1 MAKYYDG
8 AKLLSMKDING
19 NRPEIFIC
27 TTNRTGGKTTYF
39 GRLLVNRFIDK
50 HEKFCLL
57 YRYNY
62 EVDEC
67 ASKFFKDIGGL
78 FFNGHTMEDKRKA
91 RGVYS
96 ELYFDGELC
105 GYAMSINNA
114 NQVKKFS
121 HFFSDVS
128 RMLFDEFQSE
138 TGNYCPNEVAK
149 LISIHTSIARGNG
162 EQVRY
167 VPIYMLANPV
177 SMINPYYTE
186 LGISSRLDGKTRFLR
201 GDGFVM
207 EQGYVESAA
216 DAQKTSAFNRAF
228 SANKYTNYS
237 AQGVYLNDSTAF
249 IERPA
254 GSSRYIVTIKYNG
267 KLYGVRE
274 FAESGIIYCDDRP
287 DMSFKDK
294 ITVTTEDHDVNF
306 VMLRRYD
313 LFIMNLRYYFE
324 RGSFRF
330 KNLACKE
337 AILQTLSY

>member
-1 MAKYYDG
+1 MAKYYNG

-62 EVDEC
+62 EVDDC

-78 FFNGHTMEDKRKA
+78 FFSGHTMEDKRKA

>member
-1 MAKYYDG
+1 MGKYYDG
-8 AKLLSMKDING
+8 AKLLSLKDANG
-19 NRPEIFIC
+19 NKPEIYIC

-39 GRLLVNRFIDK
+39 GRLLVNRFLDK
-50 HEKFCLL
+50 SEKFCLL

-62 EVDEC
+62 EVDDC
-67 ASKFFKDIGGL
+67 AEKFFKDIGKL
-78 FFNGHTMEDKRKA
+78 FFQGHTMQDKRKA
-91 RGVYS
+91 KGVYS
-96 ELYFDGELC
+96 ELYLDGELC

-114 NQVKKFS
+114 NQIKKFS

-138 TGNYCPNEVAK
+138 TGNYCPNEVSK

-177 SMINPYYTE
+177 SVINPYYTE
-186 LGISSRLDGKTRFLR
+186 LGISSRLDNKTRFLR

-207 EQGYVESAA
+207 EQGYVDSAA
-216 DAQKTSAFNRAF
+216 DAQKESAFNRAF
-228 SANKYTNYS
+228 STNKYTNYS
-237 AQGVYLNDSTAF
+237 AQGVYLNDNMSF
-249 IERPA
+249 IDRPT
-254 GSSRYIVTIKYNG
+254 GNSRYIVTIKYNG
-267 KLYGVRE
+267 ALYGVRE
-274 FAESGIIYCDDRP
+274 FADSGIIYCDDRP
-287 DMSFKDK
+287 DTSFKDK
-294 ITVTTEDHDVNF
+294 ITVTTSDHDVNY

-324 RGSFRF
+324 RGCFRF

-337 AILQTLSY
+337 AILKTLSY